1 MNMINRAQGFRTLK
15 QLRILSQVLFFG
27 LFLFIFIRSLNPFW
41 PGENPFLKT
50 DPLILLTHLQFEWEY
65 LVGTVGILALTVVF
79 GRFFCGWI
87 CPLGTLIEILDFCIK
102 PLRKSI
108 QKRLFHDKSIHDG
121 SFHDGSFVKI
131 THRFAHYPPSW
142 FILSA
147 LLVAVF
153 YAPPV
158 LQFFHPNV
166 WIIRIFSLSL
176 LGIMFLGLLVVAS
189 LFSRRFWCSYVC
201 PLGALYGLLAK
212 VSVFKLLIKKCS
224 ACSLCDT
231 CPMKAAEYSSKTVIN
246 HQCILCFEYESRCPA
261 SGFQF
266 AATRHDGIYYTDET
280 RRALLVQGALFAGG
294 LLTGTLLILSGRG
307 KKGTPQPDATP
318 IATGSQPDISGLSD
332 RMRLFRPPGV
342 TDDNL
347 FVQRC
352 LRCFQCVQ
360 SCPNKIIKISGL
372 EGGFNGVFTPHLVF
386 EEFGCDYNCQVC
398 QLVCPNF
405 AIPKQTLAEKQHAV
419 IGIAAINE
427 KRCVVFAEDT
437 NCLVC
442 EEFCPIPDKAIKVSE
457 KTKLINGV
465 ETVLRYPIVQNN
477 ICIGCGIC
485 ETNCP
490 TAPRSITVKI
500 A

>member
-1 MNMINRAQGFRTLK
+1 MINRTQGFRTLK
-15 QLRILSQVLFFG
+15 QLRILSQALFFG

-50 DPLILLTHLQFEWEY
+50 DPLILLTHLQIEWDY
-65 LVGTVGILALTVVF
+65 FFGMAGILALTVIF

-87 CPLGTLIEILDFCIK
+87 CPLGTLIEILDLCIK
-102 PLRKSI
+102 PLRKVI
-108 QKRLFHDKSIHDG
+108 QKRLFQDRSLTT
-121 SFHDGSFVKI
+121 FA
-131 THRFAHYPPSW
+131 HRFALYPPSW
-142 FILSA
+142 FILGA

-153 YAPPV
+153 YTPPV

-176 LGIMFLGLLVVAS
+176 LGIIFVGLLVVAS
-189 LFSRRFWCSYVC
+189 LFSRRFWCSYIC

-212 VSVFKLLIKKCS
+212 VSVFKLLINKCS
-224 ACSLCDT
+224 ACGLCDT
-231 CPMKAAEYSSKTVIN
+231 CPMNAAEYRSKTVID
-246 HQCILCFEYESRCPA
+246 HQCILCFEYEARCPA

-266 AATRHDGIYYTDET
+266 AVTHHARKHYTDET

-294 LLTGTLLILSGRG
+294 LITGTLLTLSGRG
-307 KKGTPQPDATP
+307 KRGIPVPEGTR
-318 IATGSQPDISGLSD
+318 IATGSQLYFSWPSD
-332 RMRLFRPPGV
+332 RMKLLRPPGV

-372 EGGFNGVFTPHLVF
+372 KGGFNGVFTPHLAF

-419 IGIAAINE
+419 IGIAAIDE

-442 EEFCPIPDKAIKVSE
+442 EEFCPVPDKAIKVSE
-457 KTKLINGV
+457 KMKMVNGV
-465 ETVLRYPIVQNN
+465 ETILRYPIMDNDL
-477 ICIGCGIC
+477 CTGCGIC
-485 ETNCP
+485 EANCP
-490 TAPRSITVKI
+490 TTPHSITVKRV
-500 A
+500 